1 MEQLQK
7 LKTIPDVLKHEKLIA
22 AMMDGAYI
30 LDDFSFERAEYV
42 RKELRDLM
50 KYIPDERNFYIIDL
64 PDQIIDEGEQNGMG
78 RSKSY
83 IEKANEYLQDD
94 GNIMLAK
101 LRSLEPLTSDEK
113 EQLKQAF
120 TATMGTDAD
129 FAAWS
134 GFAWGEHAE
143 ALGFLRQQVGIADE
157 AVEQK
162 LEHLLNDAELT
173 EQQKAYLQQMVAYAQ
188 ANGDITSKTLRNE
201 SPFNSIGV
209 VELFGD
215 KIAIAKET
223 LNALHKPIIE

>member
-1 MEQLQK
+1 M
-7 LKTIPDVLKHEKLIA
+7 
-22 AMMDGAYI
+22 
-30 LDDFSFERAEYV
+30 

>member
-1 MEQLQK
+1 MTVK
-7 LKTIPDVLKHEKLIA
+7 
-22 AMMDGAYI
+22 
-30 LDDFSFERAEYV
+30 
-42 RKELRDLM
+42 
-50 KYIPDERNFYIIDL
+50 
-64 PDQIIDEGEQNGMG
+64 
-78 RSKSY
+78 
-83 IEKANEYLQDD
+83 
-94 GNIMLAK
+94 K
-101 LRSLEPLTSDEK
+101 LRYLAFALTAVAFCACQKEPSTSSLHKDYLVY
-113 EQLKQAF
+113 
-120 TATMGTDAD
+120 TAHDTDAD

-201 SPFNSIGV
+201 SPFNNIGV

-215 KIAIAKET
+215 KIVIAKET